1 MDQRFFNIFI
11 PLKEVSEIINDAYI
25 VIDTNVLLMAYQWRD
40 MTFKT
45 VYDALC
51 ELSNNEQ
58 LKIPSQVIKEFA
70 KNRPGVI
77 QGLYQE
83 VNSKL
88 LSSLQSVS
96 ENRQTIDK
104 VVPAHDMISEDQLAP
119 IKLAEENYL
128 AAIKELNKTKSEY
141 KHSLQQLQV
150 IVKNLIDKDP
160 ISHQFKEIFEK
171 SYIEEVNIDEAE
183 LNAEL
188 KRRKD
193 NLIPPGY
200 KDKGHKGDYLIWKSI
215 LSLKDKPVI
224 FVTGDNKA
232 DWVYSVGDDV
242 LGARRELVE
251 EFYEENSQTIKILT
265 PLQFIEEYSGK
276 KGESVDERIRLDLRK
291 QASNS
296 FLNSMLKD
304 DALNLISGIRRLLAN
319 YREEQ
324 GKYVYLFHFDDE
336 DDRERKWNEKTNL
349 METSSRKFMNLY
361 NELYKIQAIL
371 MREKLLDRLPKQ
383 QIDESMEFIYEN
395 PTNPLGVEEI
405 ADDLEKLARRLNS

>member
-1 MDQRFFNIFI
+1 MDQKFFNIFI

-51 ELSNNEQ
+51 ELSNNGQ

-141 KHSLQQLQV
+141 KNSLQQLQV

-171 SYIEEVNIDEAE
+171 SYIEEVNIGEAE
-183 LNAEL
+183 LNTEL

-296 FLNSMLKD
+296 FLNSKLKD
-304 DALNLISGIRRLLAN
+304 EALNLISGIRRLLAN
-319 YREEQ
+319 YREDQ
-324 GKYVYLFHFDDE
+324 DKYVYLFHFDDE
-336 DDRERKWNEKTNL
+336 DDRDRKWNEKTNL

-361 NELYKIQAIL
+361 NELYKVQAIL

-395 PTNPLGVEEI
+395 PTNPLGVEDI